1 MEFLTQNLWLIVL
14 VIAIVVLA
22 VVYICKF
29 ARMPKEEQIKQIKEW
44 LLYAVAEA
52 EKELGGGTGKLK
64 LRYVY
69 DKFIAEFDSL
79 ALLIPFETFSNLVD
93 EVLEEFRNL
102 LKTNT
107 SISNYIKENND
118 K

>member
-14 VIAIVVLA
+14 VIAIVILA

-29 ARMPKEEQIKQIKEW
+29 TKMPKEEQIKQIKEW

-102 LKTNT
+102 LKTST

>member
-14 VIAIVVLA
+14 VIAIVILA

-29 ARMPKEEQIKQIKEW
+29 TKMPKEEQIKQIKEW

-69 DKFIAEFDSL
+69 DKFIAEFGSL